1 MRRKERQVLDERA
14 IGQILQDSAYCH
26 LALSAEEKPYTVPL
40 NFGYIWDDGMLTL
53 YFHCAHE
60 GEKLDILRANARA
73 AVSMVA
79 EAEVYSKDAELAC
92 KYSSSFRSL
101 AASGRVEVIKDAE
114 EKIRGLEL
122 LMAHYAPEKRFEIGK
137 REAGQTTVLRFV
149 AEGVTAKESPRWQS
163 A

>member
-1 MRRKERQVLDERA
+1 MRRKDRQVLDEGA
-14 IGQILQDSAYCH
+14 IGHILQDSEYCH
-26 LALSAEEKPYTVPL
+26 LALSAADRPYAVPL
-40 NFGYIWDDGMLTL
+40 NFGYVWDGSRLSL

-60 GEKLDILRANARA
+60 GEKLDVLRANPRA

-79 EAEVYSKDAELAC
+79 EAEVYSKDVDIAC

-101 AASGRVEVIKDAE
+101 VARGRVDVVEDKE

-122 LMAHYAPEKRFEIGK
+122 LMSHYAPGKHFEIG
-137 REAGQTTVLRFV
+137 EAEAEKTTVLRFV
-149 AEGVTAKESPRWQS
+149 AEEVTAKESPRWQR